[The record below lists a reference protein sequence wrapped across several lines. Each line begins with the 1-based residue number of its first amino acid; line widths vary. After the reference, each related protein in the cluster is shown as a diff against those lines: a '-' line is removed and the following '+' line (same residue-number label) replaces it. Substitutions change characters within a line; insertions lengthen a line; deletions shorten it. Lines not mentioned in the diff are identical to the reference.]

1 MNKPY
6 IKTQRLAALFALGA
20 VLFNYPL
27 LALFNRAVMVAGV
40 PLLYLYVFPR
50 CSAAHWVKGVNASQ
64 CIHRR
69 KRLRRTRSASG

>member
-27 LALFNRAVMVAGV
+27 LALFNRAVVVAGV
-40 PLLYLYVFPR
+40 PLLFLYVFL
-50 CSAAHWVKGVNASQ
+50 AWALLIALLALVVEK
-64 CIHRR
+64 
-69 KRLRRTRSASG
+69 K

>member
-1 MNKPY
+1 MNKPD

-40 PLLYLYVFPR
+40 PLLYLYVFL
-50 CSAAHWVKGVNASQ
+50 AWALLITLLALVVEK
-64 CIHRR
+64 
-69 KRLRRTRSASG
+69 K

>member
-40 PLLYLYVFPR
+40 PLLYLYVFL
-50 CSAAHWVKGVNASQ
+50 AWALLITLLALVVEK
-64 CIHRR
+64 
-69 KRLRRTRSASG
+69 K

>member
-6 IKTQRLAALFALGA
+6 IKTQRLAAVFALGA

-40 PLLYLYVFPR
+40 PLLYLYVFL
-50 CSAAHWVKGVNASQ
+50 AWALLITLLALVVEK
-64 CIHRR
+64 
-69 KRLRRTRSASG
+69 K

>member
-6 IKTQRLAALFALGA
+6 MKTQRLAALFALGA

-40 PLLYLYVFPR
+40 PLLYLYVFL
-50 CSAAHWVKGVNASQ
+50 AWALLITLLALVAEK
-64 CIHRR
+64 
-69 KRLRRTRSASG
+69 K

>member
-6 IKTQRLAALFALGA
+6 FKTQRLAALFALGA

-40 PLLYLYVFPR
+40 PLLYLYVFL
-50 CSAAHWVKGVNASQ
+50 AWALLITLLALVVEK
-64 CIHRR
+64 
-69 KRLRRTRSASG
+69 K

>member
-27 LALFNRAVMVAGV
+27 LALFNRAVVVAGV
-40 PLLYLYVFPR
+40 PLLYLYVFL
-50 CSAAHWVKGVNASQ
+50 AWALLITLLALVAEK
-64 CIHRR
+64 
-69 KRLRRTRSASG
+69 K

>member
-40 PLLYLYVFPR
+40 PLLYLYVFL
-50 CSAAHWVKGVNASQ
+50 AWALLIALLALVVEK
-64 CIHRR
+64 
-69 KRLRRTRSASG
+69 K